1 MNCGYREGWLCS
13 QALHSRAAVPN
24 FVPQG
29 LVSWK
34 VGGVDGEPVGG
45 ALELKGGGRQEVEL
59 RPASLTAW
67 FLTGCLIGGGEVR
80 FGDLCTK
87 VLGVMRNKLGTY
99 SQVI

>member
-34 VGGVDGEPVGG
+34 VGGVDGETVGG

-59 RPASLTAW
+59 RPASAH
-67 FLTGCLIGGGEVR
+67 CLVPNRPPDWGWGGEVW
-80 FGDLCTK
+80 GPLH
-87 VLGVMRNKLGTY
+87 
-99 SQVI
+99 